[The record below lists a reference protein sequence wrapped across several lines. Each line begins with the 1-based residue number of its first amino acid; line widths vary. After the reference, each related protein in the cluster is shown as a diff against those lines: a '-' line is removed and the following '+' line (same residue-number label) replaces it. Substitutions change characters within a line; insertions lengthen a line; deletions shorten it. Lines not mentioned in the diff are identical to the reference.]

1 MTLDELNAA
10 ISVVKKQYERD
21 VLKVRAA
28 YAKSQELYK
37 IGDIITNGTFTVW
50 VKKIGWNLDF
60 RGNPYP
66 IYSGDN
72 LTKKGTVNKVNPKAA
87 IFGNEGTKLIN
98 IKEITS

>member
-1 MTLDELNAA
+1 MKDLVAIVKRMRASGAIDEYIANVLFEDLD
-10 ISVVKKQYERD
+10 
-21 VLKVRAA
+21 
-28 YAKSQELYK
+28 YK
-37 IGDIITNGTFTVW
+37 GI
-50 VKKIGWNLDF
+50 
-60 RGNPYP
+60 PSP